1 MRAKQPRAQ
10 GTGPPEQ
17 GILVVDKPSGMTSR
31 SVVDVIARAVPHAK
45 VGHSGTLDPLAS
57 GILILCVGAAT
68 RLVEAVQRFPKSYRT
83 VIHLG
88 ARSDT
93 LDADGRIEA
102 VASPPIP
109 SVAEIGRVLPSLS
122 GRALQQ
128 PPNYSALKVKGK
140 RAYDLARA
148 GLRFELAPRLVQID
162 LIAVLSY
169 EWPRL
174 ELEIECASG
183 TYIRSIARDA
193 GDLLG
198 CGGYVETLVRTRVG
212 PFSLAAAVSLE
223 ALSDANSIRR
233 HLRPA
238 IEAVPDLPRVVLSPS
253 QVEAVAFGRRLSA
266 TDLAGPPETAG
277 DVALVSEDGELVAL
291 AESNPHEGWIQPRKV
306 FSVRSPERT

>member
-1 MRAKQPRAQ
+1 MRTKQKRST
-10 GTGPPEQ
+10 GDGPPEH

-31 SVVDVIARAVPHAK
+31 SVVDVIARAVPYAK

-57 GILILCVGAAT
+57 GILIICVGAAT
-68 RLVEAVQRFPKSYRT
+68 RLVEAVQRFSKGYRT

-102 VASPPIP
+102 LASPPIP
-109 SVAEIGRVLPSLS
+109 SAAEIARVLPSLS

-128 PPNYSALKVKGK
+128 PPDYSALKVKGK

-148 GLRFELAPRLVQID
+148 GHQVELAPRLVRID
-162 LIAVLSY
+162 LIEVLSY

-174 ELEIECASG
+174 ALEIECASG

-212 PFSLAAAVSLE
+212 PFSLEAAVSLE
-223 ALSDANSIRR
+223 ALSDADAIRR
-233 HLRPA
+233 YLRPA
-238 IEAVPDLPRVVLSPS
+238 SEAVPDLPRVVLSPS
-253 QVEAVAFGRRLSA
+253 QVEAVGLGRRLSTA
-266 TDLAGPPETAG
+266 DLAALAETAG
-277 DVALVSEDGELVAL
+277 EVALLSEDGELVAL
-291 AESNPHEGWIQPRKV
+291 ADSNPHEGWIQPRKV
-306 FSVRSPERT
+306 FLVRSSERT

>member
-1 MRAKQPRAQ
+1 MRTKKQRAQ
-10 GTGPPEQ
+10 GGGTPEH

-31 SVVDVIARAVPHAK
+31 SVVDVVARALPHAK

-68 RLVEAVQRFPKSYRT
+68 RLVEAIQRFPKSYRT
-83 VIHLG
+83 VIYLG

-109 SVAEIGRVLPSLS
+109 SAAEIARVLPSLS

-128 PPNYSALKVKGK
+128 PPDYSALKVKGK

-148 GLRFELAPRLVQID
+148 GLRFELAPRVVQID

-174 ELEIECASG
+174 ELQIDCASG

-212 PFSLAAAVSLE
+212 PFALDAAVSLE
-223 ALSDANSIRR
+223 ALTDANAIRR

-253 QVEAVAFGRRLSA
+253 QVEAVAFGRRLST
-266 TDLAGPPETAG
+266 TDLAGPPATAG
-277 DVALVSEDGELVAL
+277 DLALVSEDGELVAL
-291 AESNPHEGWIQPRKV
+291 AQCDPSAGWIQPRKV
-306 FSVRSPERT
+306 LI